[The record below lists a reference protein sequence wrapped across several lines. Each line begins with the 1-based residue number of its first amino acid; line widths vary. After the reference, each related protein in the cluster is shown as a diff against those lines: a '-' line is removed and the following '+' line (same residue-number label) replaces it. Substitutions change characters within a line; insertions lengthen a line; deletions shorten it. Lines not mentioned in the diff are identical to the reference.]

1 MEKNEEK
8 GPILSEISVF
18 KTYKLV
24 FLKRRKSSPKIGR
37 NISAIQGS
45 QNSPNVKI
53 LLKQSNLDRFWKFL
67 VLNNLEF
74 CQLSNAITIKKI
86 CGSRKYD
93 DREQR
98 LHILVSG
105 NEIRTGR
112 IVSWFIII
120 IAKVTWFKSC
130 KYMVNI
136 MIQIII

>member
-1 MEKNEEK
+1 M
-8 GPILSEISVF
+8 
-18 KTYKLV
+18 
-24 FLKRRKSSPKIGR
+24 
-37 NISAIQGS
+37 
-45 QNSPNVKI
+45 
-53 LLKQSNLDRFWKFL
+53 
-67 VLNNLEF
+67 LNNLEF

-98 LHILVSG
+98 LHIFVSG

-136 MIQIII
+136 MIQIILLMQGVKSNPGPSEFNSKTNLSVRTYNIFFVL